1 MHILLPEGSDVRSP
15 ELLIGGLDFG
25 EGPRWHDGVLWYSD
39 FFQHRVY
46 TVSTDG
52 KRETVLDLGSEQPSG
67 LGWLPNGDLLVV
79 AMLKRQLVRYDGQKT
94 SVHADLSDIATW
106 HCNDMVVSDS
116 GVAYVGNFGYDY
128 GSDAEPKTA
137 DLAAVFPDGRKIVA
151 TTNLNFPNGCVI
163 TPDDKTLI
171 VGETFSCRYSAFS
184 ILPDGKLSE
193 GRLWA
198 EMPGRLP
205 DGCTLDSENGIWFAD
220 AFSTQVVRVVE
231 GGEITDVIDLPQRT
245 FACMLGGNDGK
256 TLFILTASS
265 DPESGIEPGAGAIYT
280 VQVEFSRSG
289 KP

>member
-1 MHILLPEGSDVRSP
+1 MHILLPEGSDVTSP

-25 EGPRWHDGVLWYSD
+25 EGPRWHDGLLWYSD

-116 GVAYVGNFGYDY
+116 GIAYVGNFGYDY

-151 TTNLNFPNGCVI
+151 TTNLNFPNGSVI

-245 FACMLGGNDGK
+245 FACMLGGDDGK

>member
-1 MHILLPEGSDVRSP
+1 MTSP

-25 EGPRWHDGVLWYSD
+25 EGPRWRDGLLWYSD

-46 TVSTDG
+46 TVSSDG
-52 KRETVLDLGSEQPSG
+52 KRETVLDLGGEQPSG

-79 AMLKRQLVRYDGQKT
+79 AMLKRQLIRYDGQQT

-116 GVAYVGNFGYDY
+116 GIAYVGNFGYDY

-151 TTNLNFPNGCVI
+151 TTNLNFPNGSVI
-163 TPDDKTLI
+163 TPDNKTLI

-245 FACMLGGNDGK
+245 FACMLGGDDGK

-280 VQVEFSRSG
+280 VQVQFSRSG
-289 KP
+289 RP

>member
-1 MHILLPEGSDVRSP
+1 MHILLPEGSDVTSP

-25 EGPRWHDGVLWYSD
+25 EGLRWHDGVLWYSD

-151 TTNLNFPNGCVI
+151 TTNLKFPNGCVI

-289 KP
+289 NP

>member
-1 MHILLPEGSDVRSP
+1 MTSP

-25 EGPRWHDGVLWYSD
+25 EGPRWHDGLLWYSD

-151 TTNLNFPNGCVI
+151 TTNLNFPNGSVI

-245 FACMLGGNDGK
+245 FACMLGGDDGK